1 MTQMETGFDMLS
13 CCLLGCF
20 SIQLAALGIPGR
32 FDFRARLEANQE
44 RVEDRFRGRYGP
56 GVFRGKNAIPG
67 LMVNRL

>member
-20 SIQLAALGIPGR
+20 SIQLTAFGIPGR
-32 FDFRARLEANQE
+32 FGFRARLEANQKQ
-44 RVEDRFRGRYGP
+44 VEDRSGRNGP
-56 GVFRGKNAIPG
+56 GVSRGKNATSG